1 MHRYALVWK
10 ENEEVII
17 QVLQFLVETKII
29 EYASML
35 ITSGMKITEMESSEL
50 EEIYKHLQI
59 HFLGVK
65 SMKQFVSSNYCGSA
79 LE

>member
-65 SMKQFVSSNYCGSA
+65 SMEQFVSSNYCGSV